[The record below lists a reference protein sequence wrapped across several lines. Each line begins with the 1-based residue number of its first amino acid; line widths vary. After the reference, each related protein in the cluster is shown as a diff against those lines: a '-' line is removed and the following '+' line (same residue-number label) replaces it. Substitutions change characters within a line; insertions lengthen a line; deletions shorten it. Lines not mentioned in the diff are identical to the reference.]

1 MLRCCCGS
9 FDFDVFISTLLQLT
23 KFSFHYE
30 KISSPDSQRA
40 LIDGYESFWHNV
52 HGRNVVRQLWTR
64 RFNVNSLQI
73 AESKARRLANAL
85 MSVGADARYPRVA
98 WARYHHSFRPP
109 PHTHRT
115 DMGKNQSKFTF
126 FEKKTAKVCFRSE
139 WDRASMCCVVELKR
153 WKTWPEHDSQTVA
166 SFVRVGETV
175 PRPTSKHAVK
185 WHIS

>member
-1 MLRCCCGS
+1 MDMNPFDTMFTVEMLYDNC
-9 FDFDVFISTLLQLT
+9 
-23 KFSFHYE
+23 
-30 KISSPDSQRA
+30 
-40 LIDGYESFWHNV
+40 
-52 HGRNVVRQLWTR
+52 
-64 RFNVNSLQI
+64 VNSTIQCKFI
-73 AESKARRLANAL
+73 ADSWVKARRLANAL

-98 WARYHHSFRPP
+98 WARYHHSFQPATAHS
-109 PHTHRT
+109 PHRN
-115 DMGKNQSKFTF
+115 GKNSIKIYIFR
-126 FEKKTAKVCFRSE
+126 KNKAKVCFRSE